1 MFGTKLVQIGPKTT
15 VKALY
20 ECLLLVF
27 TGGFSLCPPF
37 FCPFGKTQDLKRM
50 WQIAKTHSVF
60 NRIESRELR
69 RSLGAVSCSAQFTAL
84 SCPMCFTWT
93 VLTLTNKLKFRAGQA
108 DILTVQRALSWVEMF
123 LQNFLKI
130 LHSSQY
136 TMWHILTN
144 TAVYTITFLYP
155 VANVLAAIPTWHIGG
170 LPGGPTNAI
179 LWANR
184 ENI

>member
-1 MFGTKLVQIGPKTT
+1 MFETKLVQIGPKTT

-93 VLTLTNKLKFRAGQA
+93 VLTFKNKLSVLSRTGWHTDCPAGLKLGQYIA
-108 DILTVQRALSWVEMF
+108 QDLPKYMF
-123 LQNFLKI
+123 
-130 LHSSQY
+130 
-136 TMWHILTN
+136 
-144 TAVYTITFLYP
+144 
-155 VANVLAAIPTWHIGG
+155 
-170 LPGGPTNAI
+170 
-179 LWANR
+179 
-184 ENI
+184 